1 MSESL
6 KRTAVSFA
14 IECSKYIPGLGYK
27 TVLESI
33 KTIAGYDAEGNPF
46 YSEVFYATWQERIG
60 SNSIIQ
66 QQNNI
71 VQTATLQMTYV
82 KEVAEAL
89 YTKNVRVYKSCNQ
102 NECYIL
108 NSSVANNLNQTLEFQ
123 VKRVGVK

>member
-14 IECSKYIPGLGYK
+14 IECSKYIPGYGYK
-27 TVLESI
+27 TVLEPI
-33 KTIAGYDAEGNPF
+33 KTIAGYDAEDNPL
-46 YSEVFYATWQERIG
+46 YSEVFYVTWQERIG

-89 YTKNVRVYKSCNQ
+89 YTKNVRVYKNFDKNIS
-102 NECYIL
+102 YIL
-108 NSSVANNLNQTLEFQ
+108 NSSVINNFNQTLEFQ
-123 VKRVGVK
+123 VKRVEVK